1 MRMRPKV
8 GNTFATASQLVASVA
23 SGKRAWGKPA
33 CSMQLHISRDQSNV
47 NVKFE
52 IEMGISIRICL
63 ERHKEENF

>member
-1 MRMRPKV
+1 MRRRPKV

-23 SGKRAWGKPA
+23 SGMWPVAGECA
-33 CSMQLHISRDQSNV
+33 MQLHISRDQSNV
-47 NVKFE
+47 NVKLE